1 IKKYIPSLNIIAISF
16 SAYPYIIVINIVIV
30 NLYKARKEER
40 KYLKVVLKMLGIA
53 FLYNLITTILFKNS
67 ILIAAST
74 TASFITWYFYSLK
87 DFSYLFKD
95 KKELKFLT
103 INLIGFL
110 ISSHLFN
117 WFLGGIIYLAIIL
130 LTVKIFFKNEFLK
143 GMDYI
148 RNNRY
153 LN

>member
-1 IKKYIPSLNIIAISF
+1 MNIIAISF

-95 KKELKFLT
+95 KKELKF
-103 INLIGFL
+103 
-110 ISSHLFN
+110 
-117 WFLGGIIYLAIIL
+117 
-130 LTVKIFFKNEFLK
+130 
-143 GMDYI
+143 
-148 RNNRY
+148 
-153 LN
+153 

>member
-1 IKKYIPSLNIIAISF
+1 
-16 SAYPYIIVINIVIV
+16 
-30 NLYKARKEER
+30 
-40 KYLKVVLKMLGIA
+40 MLGIA

-95 KKELKFLT
+95 KKELKFLA